1 MNAFYGVLGAPGCR
15 FFDNRLASSITLCGH
30 TIMHQTRALIEAE
43 GYPVI
48 YGDTDSTFVWLK
60 RPYPQDAAVAIG
72 QGLVS
77 KINAWWRDNLRQ
89 ELDLDSALEL
99 EFETHFSRFLM
110 PTIRGAELGSKKT
123 LCRASAG
130 RTGGSHGV

>member
-1 MNAFYGVLGAPGCR
+1 MKIIMNAFYGVLGAPGCR
-15 FFDNRLASSITLCGH
+15 FFDNRLASSITLRGH
-30 TIMHQTRALIEAE
+30 AIMHQTRALIEAE

-60 RPYPQDAAVAIG
+60 RPCPQDAAVAIG

-110 PTIRGAELGSKKT
+110 PTIRGAELGSKN
-123 LCRASAG
+123 AMPG
-130 RTGGSHGV
+130 